1 MSPCSTGRS
10 CGHQS
15 RCSSVSLTT
24 VILITAALV
33 GYAQDT
39 TMTTLK
45 LRAGDVL
52 LQSGDQ
58 LNIGN
63 MTGDSK
69 VNGSVVGFDPNARRQ
84 YLVQCSG
91 DKLWPMRNDLV
102 GQGVT
107 VHDVVANNTVLV
119 FGSAYTIV
127 NCVKTYGCLVGEY
140 RADYKISPET
150 LVVLGAQN
158 ANNRRRFLQAGINS
172 LLGNSTAP
180 SAALL
185 ESLLTWQM
193 YDIAGSGNA
202 PKSTD
207 NNRSPSPLS
216 PPPSGPS
223 MTDTNLYGIN
233 ARLISGL
240 SLDDLTVQVSNWKN
254 TLPSILMRIDRTDP
268 CVPRLADSGLSN
280 SLSTSILVFMCA
292 ADIRN
297 GVEWLAM
304 SPVVVWIEPLF
315 RPQAANAISGWI
327 LQTGNLTAAQNS
339 NPASNSTVRPYWN
352 ANIRG
357 DGIIVGVDDTGL
369 DMSHCSFIDPKFRPG
384 SLRTM
389 FVGNPLRLYL
399 PAHRKVVQYVLPEG
413 ASVNWFGDQADG
425 HGSHVSG
432 SVAGAIVDSGGRLV
446 NEASTGSAP
455 NARISLFD
463 TAYANMSG
471 LYIPLPLDDKMLPFH
486 YAVGARLSSES
497 WSQPFAMATT
507 YMEYARQF
515 DAFAWRNPEFLSVI
529 SAGNFGFNGQMTTVT
544 SPGTAKNVLT
554 VGASLP
560 TVKNNDTVIN
570 RMFLFRY
577 TNAANGTRLS
587 FAMWPRRG
595 SSLNFWL
602 SVINNTEV
610 PVRMA
615 TPEDA
620 CTNLQNNVNGSVV
633 LVDLLGGSTC
643 PLSQRA
649 NNVANRGAVGVIF
662 IADDANVF
670 VDEMQLTNL
679 PTNPLPF
686 VFGFV
691 NRATGLAARSFSRSN
706 ITTFNPTLIGVTA
719 PNINLGID
727 SIAAFSSNGPL
738 KDGRIKPDL
747 VAPGGAPGVV
757 SADASNFPIDGTNAD
772 ITGGTCSN
780 KTIRYQGTSMSAP
793 LVAGHLALM
802 RQYFRDGFYPSG
814 LKGDNLSVSF
824 EPSGMLLKAAA
835 IAGARSL
842 AGGYALSSGR
852 IMGASP
858 DGFQGWGRLD
868 LSGALPLP
876 GLTNVNYKLQVADY
890 GIINNGEMIFLR
902 GLKATGTGP
911 VYATLVWYD
920 YPASGSSIKDL
931 YNDLDFGYQINQR
944 NVSITSYLQTRT
956 DNVNT
961 VERIELTTL
970 KAGDLITFVVH
981 GRDVRHRLL
990 TTADAQLPQ
999 RWAVAVVGHFIGV
1012 LRSQYNPAYV
1022 TPNRLLMTGVPTPS
1036 IVQLSTSCMS
1046 SINNTVTISNTTC
1059 LDTTVSTMVFTE
1071 ERDVR
1076 TGFYFYTIRD
1086 PNGLCLSVT
1095 NTSLGSRAIFQNCNT
1110 TVLTG
1115 QKWALF
1121 RNRLFDGTFLFT
1133 PQNALGVLPEE
1144 RRCLRA
1150 TLYGNTTGLSMALCS
1165 DEDTLQSLRIG
1176 RSTQV
1181 RSPPPLPPTPPSP
1194 SPPPSLPM
1202 GVDAPWFPYPLTFR
1216 LDFYPIG
1223 GKANDYDYDYASDQ
1237 PTDYGTSISNMD
1249 LTVAWTWGN
1258 MTYQV
1263 TPDNFAVGTA
1273 GSVAGAVHGGDNMLS
1288 STMYELV
1295 HFQTGMLPPLTVYH
1309 ICAAWGRVE
1318 TPQMKV
1324 VASVYQGYRVASSS
1338 KVIDASGQLPY
1349 TVPCNPLAPGF
1360 IFSFNFTN
1368 TKAPPSPPSPPPPS
1382 ISYSYPL
1389 LFRADWSSI
1398 GGTLD
1403 RGNRIIDLDLVVSW
1417 RNFGNYTELG
1427 YSYRIN
1433 SGGRYPNDN
1442 RDTETNYEI
1451 IYWPMNEIPPS
1462 VKYDACVRWYGPAKP
1477 LTQVTL
1483 SIFYAGALSSTNT
1496 SIVDTTYQRPT
1507 MCNSSVI
1514 GYMGSFDLSWKPL
1527 APPRPPPPMDP
1538 SSPNAPGL
1546 PAPLSP
1552 PPRPPPPSP
1561 QPPQPE
1567 TCGGPSSSSN
1577 LFGLSFRTQWAPS
1590 TDAVSGPTTG
1600 IIYDWDMIVAWT
1612 FGGSAFELAQYN
1624 RFVAGGVHG
1633 GDNINIANKTNGE
1646 VAFWPT
1652 GVTGQQPQPA
1662 DYHVCV
1668 RWYQSATLNVT
1679 LTVSIG
1685 ARVVKTTSTVL
1696 SSSAVLS
1703 KVCAPGYA
1711 GYVGSFTYAASNLTN
1726 AGGGANSM
1734 LPGLQALSSM
1744 SLNPK
1749 AAIEVTGSASV
1760 TRASA
1765 DGVPAAKTDPI
1776 DAAGAPSGTATTTSI
1791 TGLTGGVPNGASN
1804 GASAAS
1810 AAPAATAGA
1819 GAGEGGSSEGSD
1831 GSNNKRVVVPIAAA
1845 VSVVGLMAGL
1855 TVVAM
1860 QWRRARARAARV
1872 MAL

>member
-1 MSPCSTGRS
+1 MSPFLTGRS

-15 RCSSVSLTT
+15 WCSSVSLITG
-24 VILITAALV
+24 ILLTAALV
-33 GYAQDT
+33 GYAQELT
-39 TMTTLK
+39 TVALKAGIATL
-45 LRAGDVL
+45 R
-52 LQSGDQ
+52 SGDQ
-58 LNIGN
+58 VNIGIN
-63 MTGDSK
+63 SGDDKS
-69 VNGSVVGFDPNARRQ
+69 NGTIVASDPLARRQ
-84 YLVQCSG
+84 YLVQCSAA
-91 DKLWPMRNDLV
+91 KLWPMRNDLV
-102 GQGVT
+102 AQGVI
-107 VHDVVANNTVLV
+107 VHDVVATNTLLV
-119 FGSAYTIV
+119 FGSAYAIV

-158 ANNRRRFLQAGINS
+158 ANHRRFLQAGIS
-172 LLGNSTAP
+172 GLLGNTSAP

-193 YDIAGSGNA
+193 YDIAGSGSA
-202 PKSTD
+202 PKSKD
-207 NNRSPSPLS
+207 NNRSPSPSS
-216 PPPSGPS
+216 PPPSVPS
-223 MTDTNLYGIN
+223 MKNTNLYGVN

-240 SLDDLTVQVSNWKN
+240 SLDELTVQVSRWRSA
-254 TLPSILMRIDRTDP
+254 LPPVLGRTDRTDP

-292 ADIRN
+292 EDIWD
-297 GVEWLAM
+297 GVSWVAL
-304 SPVVVWIEPLF
+304 SPLVVWVEPLF
-315 RPQAANAISGWI
+315 RAQAANAISGWI
-327 LQTGNLTAAQNS
+327 MQTGSLTVAQNN

-369 DMSHCSFIDPKFRPG
+369 DMSHCSFMDPKFRPG
-384 SLRTM
+384 SLRSM

-446 NEASTGSAP
+446 TEASTGSAP

-497 WSQPFAMATT
+497 WSQPFAMATS
-507 YMEYARQF
+507 YLEYARQF
-515 DAFAWRNPEFLSVI
+515 DAFAWRNPDFLSVI

-544 SPGTAKNVLT
+544 SPGTAKNVIT

-577 TNAANGTRLS
+577 TSAANGTRLS
-587 FAMWPRRG
+587 FGMWPRRG
-595 SSLNFWL
+595 SSLSFWL
-602 SVINNTEV
+602 SVMNNTEV

-615 TPEDA
+615 SPEDA
-620 CTNLQNNVNGSVV
+620 CTNLQNSVNGSVV
-633 LVDLLGGSTC
+633 LVDLLGGSNC
-643 PLSQRA
+643 PINQRA
-649 NNVANRGAVGVIF
+649 NNVVARGAVGVIF

-670 VDEMQLTNL
+670 VDEMSLTNL

-706 ITTFNPTLIGVTA
+706 ITVFNPTMIGVTA

-747 VAPGGAPGVV
+747 VAPGGAPGIV

-772 ITGGTCSN
+772 VTGGTCSN

-852 IMGASP
+852 IMGAAP
-858 DGFQGWGRLD
+858 DGFQGWGRFD

-890 GIINNGEMIFLR
+890 GVINHGEMIFLR

-944 NVSITSYLQTRT
+944 NVNITSYLQTRT

-961 VERIELTTL
+961 VERIELTNL
-970 KAGDLITFVVH
+970 IANDLITFVVH
-981 GRDVRHRLL
+981 GRDIRHRLL

-999 RWAVAVVGHFIGV
+999 RWAVAVVGHFSGV

-1036 IVQLSTSCMS
+1036 VVQLGISCMS
-1046 SINNTVTISNTTC
+1046 SINSTMVMSNMTC
-1059 LDTTVSTMVFTE
+1059 LNTTVSTMVFTE

-1076 TGFYFYTIRD
+1076 TGFYFYTVRD
-1086 PNGLCLSVT
+1086 PNGLCLGVT
-1095 NTSLGSRAIFQNCNT
+1095 NTTLGTRAVFQNCNT
-1110 TVLTG
+1110 TALAG

-1121 RNRLFDGTFLFT
+1121 RNRLIDGTFLFT

-1144 RRCLRA
+1144 RRCLR
-1150 TLYGNTTGLSMALCS
+1150 TTTYGNTTGLSLALCS
-1165 DEDTLQSLRIG
+1165 DEDALQSLRVG

-1181 RSPPPLPPTPPSP
+1181 RSPPPLPPAPPSP
-1194 SPPPSLPM
+1194 SPPPPLPM

-1223 GKANDYDYDYASDQ
+1223 GHANDYDYDYASDH
-1237 PTDYGTSISNMD
+1237 PADYGSSISDMD
-1249 LTVAWTWGN
+1249 LTVAWTFSGV
-1258 MTYQV
+1258 TYQV
-1263 TPDNFAVGTA
+1263 TPDNFAVGIA

-1295 HFQTGMLPPLTVYH
+1295 HFQTGMVPPLTVYH
-1309 ICAAWGRVE
+1309 ICAAWRRVE
-1318 TPQMKV
+1318 TTQMKL

-1338 KVIDASGQLPY
+1338 KTIDASGQLSY
-1349 TVPCNPLAPGF
+1349 TVPCNPSSPGF

-1368 TKAPPSPPSPPPPS
+1368 TTAPSPPSPPPPS
-1382 ISYSYPL
+1382 LSYPYPL
-1389 LFRADWSSI
+1389 LFRADWLAI
-1398 GGTLD
+1398 GGSID
-1403 RGNRIIDLDLVVSW
+1403 RGNRIVDLDLVVSW
-1417 RNFGNYTELG
+1417 RSSGTYTELG
-1427 YSYRIN
+1427 FSFRIN
-1433 SGGRYPNDN
+1433 SGGRYPSDN
-1442 RDTETNYEI
+1442 KDTETNYEI
-1451 IYWPMNEIPPS
+1451 IYWPTNEIPPS
-1462 VKYDACVRWYGPAKP
+1462 VKYDACVRWYGPSKP

-1483 SIFYAGALSSTNT
+1483 SIFYQGALSSTNT

-1507 MCNSSVI
+1507 VCNSSVV
-1514 GYMGSFDLSWKPL
+1514 GYMGSFDLSWRPL
-1527 APPRPPPPMDP
+1527 APPRPPPPMEP
-1538 SSPNAPGL
+1538 SLPNVPGL
-1546 PAPLSP
+1546 PAPPPQPSP
-1552 PPRPPPPSP
+1552 PPPFPSP
-1561 QPPQPE
+1561 QPPPPE

-1577 LFGLSFRTQWAPS
+1577 LFGLSFRTQWGPS
-1590 TDAVSGPTTG
+1590 TGPANG
-1600 IIYDWDMIVAWT
+1600 VIYDWDMIVAWT

-1668 RWYQSATLNVT
+1668 RWYQAATLNVT
-1679 LTVSIG
+1679 LTISMG

-1711 GYVGSFTYAASNLTN
+1711 GYVGSFTYTASNITS

-1734 LPGLQALSSM
+1734 LPSFQALSSM

-1749 AAIEVTGSASV
+1749 ASVEVTGSAAV
-1760 TRASA
+1760 NRASA
-1765 DGVPAAKTDPI
+1765 DAVPTAKPDPS
-1776 DAAGAPSGTATTTSI
+1776 DAGGAPSGTETTSSI
-1791 TGLTGGVPNGASN
+1791 TVVTGELTNGASN
-1804 GASAAS
+1804 GATAA
-1810 AAPAATAGA
+1810 AAAVAEGA
-1819 GAGEGGSSEGSD
+1819 GAEAGGGGSSEGSD
-1831 GSNNKRVVVPIAAA
+1831 GSNNKRVVVPVAAA

-1855 TVVAM
+1855 TVVVVH
-1860 QWRRARARAARV
+1860 WRRARARAARV